1 MPKSRSPHLH
11 LICSLN
17 LESIN
22 AFDEM
27 IDLFLF
33 VLPCTLFSL
42 DADVWKK
49 FLSRP
54 ALPFI
59 LRLLRGLATQH
70 PPTQV
75 LTVVDVSVYG
85 GVTTRETM

>member
-1 MPKSRSPHLH
+1 MLNFALSP
-11 LICSLN
+11 
-17 LESIN
+17 
-22 AFDEM
+22 
-27 IDLFLF
+27 
-33 VLPCTLFSL
+33 VFSL

-75 LTVVDVSVYG
+75 LYISNEMIMILPLYGKIRITVSNPIFLPGADRDRFNNQLAQAG
-85 GVTTRETM
+85 AGIQ

>member
-1 MPKSRSPHLH
+1 MLNFELSP
-11 LICSLN
+11 
-17 LESIN
+17 
-22 AFDEM
+22 
-27 IDLFLF
+27 
-33 VLPCTLFSL
+33 LFSL

-75 LTVVDVSVYG
+75 LYISNEMIMTLPLARLDLTASNPIFLPG
-85 GVTTRETM
+85 ADRHRFNNQLAQAGAGIQ